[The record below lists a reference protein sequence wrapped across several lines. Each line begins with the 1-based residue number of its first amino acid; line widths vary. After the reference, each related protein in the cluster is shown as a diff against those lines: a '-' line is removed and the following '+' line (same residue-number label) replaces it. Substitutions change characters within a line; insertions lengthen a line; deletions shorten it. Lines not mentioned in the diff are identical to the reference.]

1 MGEIQIHTD
10 QLQVVPALL
19 GGFIF
24 ILGLCSLIVKERLY
38 LSETLLATAFG
49 IAIGP
54 YALNWVDPSGW
65 SSDEKALSQEF
76 SRYALAIK
84 VMIAGVT
91 LPKKYFM
98 REWKSMGMLLLPVM
112 SVMWLAGSAIVK
124 FTFNIS
130 FLHALAIGAC
140 MAPTD
145 LVLAN
150 GILKGI
156 FAESH
161 VPRHLRNV
169 LTAESGANDGLGYLM
184 LFFALYLMRMPGG
197 QAIGTWFYATW
208 GYKILLSIG
217 IGIVAGFIAR
227 KALRYAEAAGWVDKE
242 SFLSASITLALLLAG
257 VCRIIGTDD
266 ILCCFV
272 AANSFTWDDWFRVE
286 TKDKGLQETLIS
298 LISLSFFIYFGTIIP
313 WSAYTSA
320 NMLNPWRIVVAIIL
334 MMCLRRLPVIVL
346 SYRLIPAIRT
356 WQEALFAGWFGPIGV
371 SAIFYSVEAIK
382 QLEGKEHSNGGRV
395 KDIVYPIICA
405 IVFGSVIVHGVT
417 VPLVLM
423 GKRVKTSL
431 SASASSIW
439 NQSNRRMSVR
449 SLSGQ
454 RRSRK
459 LERGDSQSYMPEISA
474 VSTVDKRGLSF
485 YTSSPPEPDN
495 NNNLQNIDTN
505 DNEAVCINIGENN
518 AEAAGVNLRSS
529 TVEVAFNDTLVSED
543 NGLYITE
550 QRSAPPSLPERVV
563 ITDKHAD
570 AK

>member
-1 MGEIQIHTD
+1 
-10 QLQVVPALL
+10 
-19 GGFIF
+19 
-24 ILGLCSLIVKERLY
+24 
-38 LSETLLATAFG
+38 
-49 IAIGP
+49 
-54 YALNWVDPSGW
+54 
-65 SSDEKALSQEF
+65 
-76 SRYALAIK
+76 
-84 VMIAGVT
+84 MIAGVT

-112 SVMWLAGSAIVK
+112 SVMWLVGSAIVK

-346 SYRLIPAIRT
+346 SYKFIPAIRT

-382 QLEGKEHSNGGRV
+382 QLEEKKHSNGGRV

-423 GKRVKTSL
+423 GKRVKTTL

-459 LERGDSQSYMPEISA
+459 LDRGDSQSYMPGISA
-474 VSTVDKRGLSF
+474 VSTADKRGLSF
-485 YTSSPPEPDN
+485 YTSSPPEPEYN
-495 NNNLQNIDTN
+495 NDLRNTDTN
-505 DNEAVCINIGENN
+505 NTEAVCINIGDNN
-518 AEAAGVNLRSS
+518 AEAVGVNLRSS
-529 TVEVAFNDTLVSED
+529 TAEVAFNDTLVSED
-543 NGLYITE
+543 NGLYIAG
-550 QRSAPPSLPERVV
+550 QSGAPPSLPERVV
-563 ITDKHAD
+563 IANKNVD

>member
-1 MGEIQIHTD
+1 MSEIQIHTD

-38 LSETLLATAFG
+38 LSETLLATIFG

-54 YALNWVDPSGW
+54 YALNWIDPSDW

-98 REWKSMGMLLLPVM
+98 REWRSMGMLLLPVM
-112 SVMWLAGSAIVK
+112 SVMWLVGSAIVK

-184 LFFALYLMRMPGG
+184 LFLALYLMRMPGG

-334 MMCLRRLPVIVL
+334 MMCLRRLPAIVL
-346 SYRLIPAIRT
+346 SYKFIPAIRT

-382 QLEGKEHSNGGRV
+382 QLEKKEHSNGGRV

-423 GKRVKTSL
+423 GKRVKTTL

-459 LERGDSQSYMPEISA
+459 LDRGDSQSFMPGISA
-474 VSTVDKRGLSF
+474 VSTADKRGLSF
-485 YTSSPPEPDN
+485 YTSSPPEPDYN
-495 NNNLQNIDTN
+495 NDLRNTDTN
-505 DNEAVCINIGENN
+505 NTEAVCIIIGDNN
-518 AEAAGVNLRSS
+518 AEAVGVNLRSS
-529 TVEVAFNDTLVSED
+529 TAEVAFNDTLVSED
-543 NGLYITE
+543 NGLYIAG
-550 QRSAPPSLPERVV
+550 QSGAPPSLPERVV
-563 ITDKHAD
+563 IADKNVD